1 MTDRM
6 SVLYDL
12 SHATLYG
19 ECLFVAI
26 CHATEFPP
34 DHWENQN
41 RRKSQLRR
49 LQNWFLGCF
58 FGFCDPKMPL
68 FDRKSTG
75 SLPYLELVL
84 QFMSRLSIS
93 HQPKLL
99 VENRPNAT
107 ENRPTSTQNRPDATF
122 LCHFATLLRRFVQ
135 VANCDLRR
143 IVLDFLTSLIRVGWR
158 DNVLRF
164 VSIPRWR
171 VGLTR
176 SDRRFCYGDSSRFLP
191 ECPPVGCAF
200 SLSRAP
206 GVRSRFHRPEWQRS
220 EGFPSSHFPHSCISC
235 DSW

>member
-19 ECLFVAI
+19 ECLFAAI
-26 CHATEFPP
+26 CHATGFPP

-75 SLPYLELVL
+75 GLPYLELVL
-84 QFMSRLSIS
+84 QFMSRLSIP

-107 ENRPTSTQNRPDATF
+107 ENRPNATI
-122 LCHFATLLRRFVQ
+122 LCHFATLLRHLATILCHSAHDAKV
-135 VANCDLRR
+135 DLRR
-143 IVLDFLTSLIRVGWR
+143 IAYDFLT
-158 DNVLRF
+158 
-164 VSIPRWR
+164 
-171 VGLTR
+171 
-176 SDRRFCYGDSSRFLP
+176 
-191 ECPPVGCAF
+191 
-200 SLSRAP
+200 
-206 GVRSRFHRPEWQRS
+206 
-220 EGFPSSHFPHSCISC
+220 
-235 DSW
+235 